1 LTGRRLRHRL
11 LEGSG
16 DRASLSATRR
26 SWARRSTIPTRA
38 PIATVHCLG
47 AARTVTGSK
56 FLVEVDGRRLLV
68 DCGLY
73 QGLKDLRLRNWEPL
87 PVDPARIDAVA
98 LTHAHIDHI
107 GYLPRLIKDGFRG
120 RVTATRGTADLA
132 RIMLPDS
139 GHLQEEEA
147 AYHNAHGT
155 SKHTPALPLYTA
167 EEGARA
173 AEIVSALDYQ
183 KPVRLLPGVQATFR
197 RAGHILGS
205 ASVRV
210 DLEGNG
216 APRRLVFSG
225 DIGRYAAPIL
235 LDPEPVGEADYVF
248 VESTYGD
255 RLHDPEPVPDQ
266 IERVVR
272 AAVTRGAALVVPA
285 FAVGRTQELV
295 YHLRALE
302 DAGRIPR
309 LPTYVDSPMAIEAT
323 GLYCAHPEDLDP
335 DTAEPVLSGT
345 CPLHTARFKLT
356 RSVEES
362 RAINDVRGPAIII
375 AASGMATGGRIL
387 HHLRRRL
394 PDPKTTVLL
403 VGFQSPGTRGRLLQD
418 GARTLR
424 IFGEDVPVRARV
436 EAIHGLSAHS
446 DANGLLRWL
455 RTAVGRPRHV
465 FVVHGELRPADVL
478 AARIRADLG
487 WEASVPDYRDV
498 VALD

>member
-1 LTGRRLRHRL
+1 M
-11 LEGSG
+11 
-16 DRASLSATRR
+16 A
-26 SWARRSTIPTRA
+26 
-38 PIATVHCLG
+38 
-47 AARTVTGSK
+47 
-56 FLVEVDGRRLLV
+56 GRRLLV

-73 QGLKDLRLRNWEPL
+73 QGLKDLRLRNWERL
-87 PVDPARIDAVA
+87 PINPARIDAVA
-98 LTHAHIDHI
+98 LTHAHIDHT
-107 GYLPRLIKDGFRG
+107 GYLPRLVKDGFG
-120 RVTATRGTADLA
+120 GPVAATRGTEDLA

-147 AYHNAHGT
+147 AYHNARGT

-173 AEIVSALDYQ
+173 AETVKGLDYH
-183 KPVRLLPGVQATFR
+183 KPIRLLPGLRATFQ

-205 ASVRV
+205 ASIRLE
-210 DLEGNG
+210 LEGDA

-235 LDPEPVGEADYVF
+235 LDPEPVGEADYIF

-255 RLHDPEPVPDQ
+255 RLHDPTPVPDQ
-266 IERVVR
+266 LERVVR
-272 AAVTRGAALVVPA
+272 TAVDRGGALLVPA
-285 FAVGRTQELV
+285 FAIGRTQELI

-323 GLYCAHPEDLDP
+323 DLYCAHPEDLDP
-335 DTAEPVLSGT
+335 DAARPVLTGT
-345 CPLHTARFKLT
+345 CPLHTARFQLT

-362 RAINDVRGPAIII
+362 RKINDVHGAAVII
-375 AASGMATGGRIL
+375 AGSGMATGGRIL

-403 VGFQSPGTRGRLLQD
+403 VGFQAPGTRGQLIQD
-418 GARTLR
+418 GARTVR
-424 IFGEDVPVRARV
+424 IFGEDVPIRARV
-436 EAIHGLSAHS
+436 GVVHGLSAHA

-455 RTAVGRPRHV
+455 RTTTGRPRRV
-465 FVVHGELRPADVL
+465 FVVHGEPASAETL
-478 AARIRADLG
+478 AQRVRTEFG
-487 WEASVPDYRDV
+487 WDASVPDYRERIT
-498 VALD
+498 LD